1 MKRFAGSTILLLGML
16 AAGCVERR
24 FVVHS
29 DPPGALV
36 YHNGIYLGPA
46 PVDGYITYYGK
57 QHFRLIKEGYE
68 TLDVVQPYV
77 PPWYEIPGVD
87 FFSENIWP
95 LKLRDVRTLCYTMQP
110 MQTVRPDDVRQQA
123 EELRARGQ
131 TIGVPRPPRPLLPE
145 TMLPAPSPQPPP
157 SGAILGAPA
166 PAPAVPDP
174 APPPPST
181 QPIPPPAAPTGA
193 PVAGATS
200 QPRVNAP

>member
-1 MKRFAGSTILLLGML
+1 MKRFAGSTILLMGML

-57 QHFRLIKEGYE
+57 QHFRLIKEGYD
-68 TLDVVQPYV
+68 TRDIVQPYM

-95 LKLRDVRTLCYTMQP
+95 FKLRDVRSFCYTLQP

-145 TMLPAPSPQPPP
+145 TMLPAPSPMPPP
-157 SGAILGAPA
+157 SGAILGA

-193 PVAGATS
+193 PVAGATP

>member
-1 MKRFAGSTILLLGML
+1 MKRIAGRTILLMVLL
-16 AAGCVERR
+16 TAGCVERR

-29 DPPGALV
+29 EPPGALV

-57 QHFRLIKEGYE
+57 QQFRLIKEGYE
-68 TLDVVQPYV
+68 TLDVVQPYM

-95 LKLRDVRTLCYTMQP
+95 FKLRDVRTLCYTMQP
-110 MQTVRPDDVRQQA
+110 LQTVRPDDVRQRA

-145 TMLPAPSPQPPP
+145 TMLPAPSPLPPPP
-157 SGAILGAPA
+157 SGAILGAPS
-166 PAPAVPDP
+166 PAIPDP
-174 APPPPST
+174 APPPAST
-181 QPIPPPAAPTGA
+181 PAIPPPGAPTGA
-193 PVAGATS
+193 PVAGAT
-200 QPRVNAP
+200 PPARVNAP